1 MRPFHQTPT
10 HPASVIT
17 THHHNPTSFTQG
29 LIVSESGTSFYE
41 STGGY
46 GQSKILETDI
56 TSGQILQSRNLEPS
70 YFGEGL
76 TFFRGKLIQLTWQ
89 EGTLFSYDRRLSV
102 ISEDQWPRDGWGLTT
117 DGVQLISS
125 DGSDTLYFGEGV
137 NIRKLP
143 IKSWKNGR
151 LTPIAN
157 LNELE
162 WVRGLIY
169 ANVWLS
175 PLIAVID
182 PVTGIVVKWIDLS
195 SLVRVEKT
203 VDDMVANG
211 IAFDKVRGKLY
222 VTGKWWKRVYE
233 IEL

>member
-1 MRPFHQTPT
+1 
-10 HPASVIT
+10 
-17 THHHNPTSFTQG
+17 
-29 LIVSESGTSFYE
+29 
-41 STGGY
+41 
-46 GQSKILETDI
+46 
-56 TSGQILQSRNLEPS
+56 
-70 YFGEGL
+70 
-76 TFFRGKLIQLTWQ
+76 
-89 EGTLFSYDRRLSV
+89 
-102 ISEDQWPRDGWGLTT
+102 
-117 DGVQLISS
+117 
-125 DGSDTLYFGEGV
+125 LYFGEGV